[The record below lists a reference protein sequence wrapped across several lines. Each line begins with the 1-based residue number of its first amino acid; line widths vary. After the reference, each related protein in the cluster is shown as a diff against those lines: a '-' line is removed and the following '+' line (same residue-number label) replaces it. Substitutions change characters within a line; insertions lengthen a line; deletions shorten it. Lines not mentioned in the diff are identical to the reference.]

1 MSNDRLE
8 NMTLREKYKA
18 ADVIVREL
26 IEHVELG
33 FLPKVQGLERLVE
46 PQEASGVYRLQE
58 NAATDRTIRDEV
70 GVVLESE
77 LFTDDVFDRLR
88 ALLES
93 INGDV
98 SEILK

>member
-1 MSNDRLE
+1 MQKYRLD

-26 IEHVELG
+26 IEHIELG
-33 FLPKVQGLERLVE
+33 FLPKVRELERLVE

-58 NAATDRTIRDEV
+58 RSATDRTIRDEV

-77 LFTDDVFDRLR
+77 LFTDDVFEQLR
-88 ALLES
+88 DLLES
-93 INGDV
+93 IDV
-98 SEILK
+98 DVADILK